1 MANLQTFDI
10 SAHLQ
15 DLETVAAYLDAC
27 LEEGGQEL
35 FLAGLGHV
43 MKSHGMSDIVA
54 RAGLGSRSSAY
65 RAFSSSG
72 NPELASVGS
81 VLDSL
86 DLRLS
91 VVPKEHS
98 EVA

>member
-43 MKSHGMSDIVA
+43 MKSHGMSEIVA
-54 RAGLGSRSSAY
+54 RAGL
-65 RAFSSSG
+65 
-72 NPELASVGS
+72 
-81 VLDSL
+81 
-86 DLRLS
+86 
-91 VVPKEHS
+91 
-98 EVA
+98 EVAVALTAPFQAAVILSSHP